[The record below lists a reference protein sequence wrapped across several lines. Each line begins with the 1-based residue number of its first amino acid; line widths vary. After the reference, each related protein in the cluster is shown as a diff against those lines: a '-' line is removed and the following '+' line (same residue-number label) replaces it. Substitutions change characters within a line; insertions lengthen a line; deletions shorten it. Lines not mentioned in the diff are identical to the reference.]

1 MTEVLQKALSKLSQL
16 PESQQEAIAY
26 LILAEIEDEKRWAE
40 NFANSQDKLAQLAKE
55 AKSAVANAEF
65 KQGKTKPLNF

>member
-1 MTEVLQKALSKLSQL
+1 MTKVIEEALTKLSQL
-16 PESQQEAIAY
+16 PENQQEAIAY

-40 NFANSQDKLAQLAKE
+40 NFANSQDQLAQLAEE
-55 AKSAVANAEF
+55 AIADF

>member
-1 MTEVLQKALSKLSQL
+1 MTNVLEQALTKLSQL
-16 PESQQEAIAY
+16 PENQQEAIAY

-40 NFANSQDKLAQLAKE
+40 NFANSQDQLAQLAEE
-55 AKSAVANAEF
+55 AIAEF

>member
-1 MTEVLQKALSKLSQL
+1 MTKVLEQALTKLSQL
-16 PESQQEAIAY
+16 PENQQEAIAY

-40 NFANSQDKLAQLAKE
+40 NFANSQDQLAQLAEE
-55 AKSAVANAEF
+55 AIAEF